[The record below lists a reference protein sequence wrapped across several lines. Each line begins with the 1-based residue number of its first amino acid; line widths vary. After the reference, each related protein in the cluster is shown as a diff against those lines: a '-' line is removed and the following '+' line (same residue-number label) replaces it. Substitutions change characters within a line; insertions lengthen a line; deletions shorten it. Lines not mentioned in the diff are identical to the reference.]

1 MFKDTLTQNTIAS
14 TNYFM
19 NANSRIDWSTVEHLM
34 YFASLSNS
42 FSFSYSLSLSSPLSF
57 ISLSFF
63 LHLSLSPILFTEV
76 PYTSEDSS
84 SNICRRLFESK
95 KIDFVSQFKCKYLIW
110 SATTYDHNI
119 QHPRVLM
126 SSSEMNSF
134 HG

>member
-63 LHLSLSPILFTEV
+63 LHLSLSPILFTGV

-84 SNICRRLFESK
+84 SNICRRLFEST
-95 KIDFVSQFKCKYLIW
+95 KIDFVLQFKCKYLIW